1 MSHWRR
7 LSRKRRALYLAL
19 VVLALATAA
28 WARRTPATQTTATGT
43 ASPAASLKAPLPPP
57 ADVFIQKTSA
67 FPQGNVLVMVQL
79 TSQELAAKQA
89 DGTRSFITLGD
100 LGHQVILRDDGQ
112 QGDATANDGLFTA
125 IASVDEADLAARA
138 QADQNA
144 LNAGAGS
151 IPQFSGRVITGQQTQ
166 TAFDYAGFEA
176 GRVVRLTRAV
186 VKLSS
191 ATPATTVATSKGM
204 AKIASGVNPPDQ
216 FAERVLLIRDP
227 GVVTDPSRTVD
238 PCTGAG
244 NPFGVW
250 TFNHLI
256 TEMANQPASGIDPS
270 FFAETWLQNWTAN
283 QTINSF
289 GVPSRLQM
297 QAIINQWR
305 AASGGGK
312 LDLTKAPLR
321 LLAIVSRVDLRRTTG
336 GGGGYSGNAT
346 GNFLDAGEARFIFG
360 FVLPPGWQLQGGYP
374 PGGAPVINSNGC
386 QALPFSVIFEYRVP
400 KCHCEA
406 VRAWAQNWV
415 DLNNYVPGT
424 AAYNSRL
431 ELLTEQF
438 VRANANPA
446 RPNGSAI
453 GQVRSNEIALQAPWE
468 LREFQLTQFPWSL
481 INETTTAD
489 TADDSFNN
497 TPLFANWIQGNIVPA
512 ISGPTWD
519 QPVPAVPL
527 FFGGNFQGAHPQ
539 APGPG
544 FFWNAPGLATL
555 GDNWGRHRASLN
567 SCNGC
572 HTGET
577 GTIFVHVDPATPGLP
592 AGLSG
597 FLTGITVNDPAFG
610 APARTFNDL
619 LRREADIQQVANM
632 ECLQFPTV
640 NTAAVTASL
649 QATGQLPSDLFAGA
663 PPTPPEERL
672 SVGVDDMKRVVVLEV
687 H

>member
-1 MSHWRR
+1 LNGR
-7 LSRKRRALYLAL
+7 RRAFYLTL
-19 VVLALATAA
+19 VILVLATSTWAARTPTFHTAA
-28 WARRTPATQTTATGT
+28 TVSGEP
-43 ASPAASLKAPLPPP
+43 SPAATLNAPLPPP
-57 ADVFIQKTSA
+57 ADVFIQKTGA
-67 FPQGNVLVMVQL
+67 YPQGNVLVMVQL

-89 DGTRSFITLGD
+89 DGTQSFITLGD
-100 LGHQVILRDDGQ
+100 LGHQVILRNDGQ
-112 QGDATANDGLFTA
+112 QGDATANDGTFTA

-144 LNAGAGS
+144 LSAGAGPL
-151 IPQFSGRVITGQQTQ
+151 PQFNGRTLAGQQPQ

-186 VKLSS
+186 VRLQP
-191 ATPATTVATSKGM
+191 ATPAPALATSKGM
-204 AKIASGVNPPDQ
+204 VKTASGVNPPDQ
-216 FAERVLLIRDP
+216 FAERVLMIRDP
-227 GVVTDPSRTVD
+227 GVVTDPGRTVD

-250 TFNHLI
+250 TFNHLM

-270 FFAETWLQNWTAN
+270 FFAENWLQNWTAN
-283 QTINSF
+283 PTINSF
-289 GVPSRLQM
+289 PVPSRPQM
-297 QAIINQWR
+297 QAIIDQWR

-360 FVLPPGWQLQGGYP
+360 FVLPPGWRLQGGYG
-374 PGGAPVINSNGC
+374 PGGAPVINPNGC

-424 AAYNSRL
+424 PDYNGRL
-431 ELLTEQF
+431 EQLTEQF
-438 VRANANPA
+438 VRANANLA

-453 GQVRSNEIALQAPWE
+453 GQIRSNEIALQAPWE

-481 INETTTAD
+481 VNETTTND
-489 TADDSFNN
+489 TADDSFNG
-497 TPLFANWIQGNIVPA
+497 TPIFTNWIQGNIVPN
-512 ISGPTWD
+512 ISGPNWD

-544 FFWNAPGLATL
+544 FFWNGPGLTTL
-555 GDNWGRHRASLN
+555 ADNWGRHRASLN

-572 HTGET
+572 HAGET

-610 APARTFNDL
+610 SPARTFNDL

-632 ECLQFPTV
+632 SCLQFPTV
-640 NTAAVTASL
+640 NVTAVMASL
-649 QATGQLPSDLFAGA
+649 QSTGHLPPDLFAGA
-663 PPTPPEERL
+663 PPTPAEERL
-672 SVGVDDMKRVVVLEV
+672 SVSVDDMKRNVILEV